1 MGIAYADESMRASE
15 GESMYLLGA
24 TLFANDDQSLD
35 DLVRIKSR
43 GAAKL
48 HWRELG
54 RETQVDVMKVISNI
68 PALTTVVVGTPMNPH
83 KQERSRRKCL
93 ETMIGILI
101 EQGVKE
107 LVLEARDSRLDL
119 RDVQL
124 VNAMKSKQKGLA
136 FSIHHRRGFEDPR
149 LWVPDQILGAYG
161 DQLCL
166 TEFDDDWL
174 CAWRSLEPRTRF
186 EAIDL

>member
-1 MGIAYADESMRASE
+1 MGVAYADESMRTSG

-24 TLFANDDQSLD
+24 TLFSNDEQNLD
-35 DLVRIKSR
+35 GLIKLKAR

-54 RETQVDVMKVISNI
+54 RETQVDVMNVIGSI

-83 KQERSRRKCL
+83 KQERARRKCL
-93 ETMIGILI
+93 EAMIGILVD
-101 EQGVKE
+101 QGVEE

-124 VNAMKSKQKGLA
+124 VDTIKSKQKGLS
-136 FSIHHRRGFEDPR
+136 FSIHHVRGSEDPR
-149 LWVPDQILGAYG
+149 LWVPDQVLGAYG

-166 TEFDDDWL
+166 TELSDDWL
-174 CAWRSLEPRTRF
+174 EAWQQLEPRTRF